1 MAFAVFF
8 IPMTV
13 LSVPIVD
20 KLKEDR
26 QLTDK
31 NVGKTDST
39 TVVNFDGH
47 NSISIDFYKKSY
59 DSRCIVL
66 IRGNTKYNYIYY
78 NVSPYNNMGN
88 YKYIFYF

>member
-31 NVGKTDST
+31 VINL
-39 TVVNFDGH
+39 DGH
-47 NSISIDFYKKSY
+47 NGISIDFYKKSNDVAVKIY
-59 DSRCIVL
+59 QNENL
-66 IRGNTKYNYIYY
+66 YIQIST
-78 NVSPYNNMGN
+78 VWIKGQH
-88 YKYIFYF
+88 